1 MVRDFLENVYKVLKN
16 SNYVNI
22 DKNYLLI
29 TISMNINMIFYN

>member
-29 TISMNINMIFYN
+29 TISMNINDIL